1 MTERARNNSCT
12 QIWKIQ
18 HLRVSHFA
26 DLRAVIRSPFK
37 LIGAAGGQ
45 VCLNSSP
52 AVVCREVSPALP
64 HSVDYHSDFTVKV
77 SLPFTGGMILRHFS
91 GNQTLFTSEQSR
103 VNPLEYLGDR
113 LTAFSQQNPDFAT
126 RVKKRLLFS
135 TLVIKLFHRFLAP
148 AYADLGLKS
157 ERDVY
162 DMLGTD
168 SATQSTKYNLVITDK
183 KIIFARIA
191 AGIKFVDWVLS
202 KHLFAAGYD
211 PYVLFAGEVWMDA
224 KGVIHINGNSG
235 TYRPGE
241 EAVLAAGRFMQAVFP
256 HLPVVVDLRS
266 YGA

>member
-12 QIWKIQ
+12 QIGKIQ
-18 HLRVSHFA
+18 QLRVSHFA

-113 LTAFSQQNPDFAT
+113 LTAFSQKNPD
-126 RVKKRLLFS
+126 LFLQYLIVQRQCPRHEIPDLILQS
-135 TLVIKLFHRFLAP
+135 KYSRIKFP
-148 AYADLGLKS
+148 
-157 ERDVY
+157 
-162 DMLGTD
+162 
-168 SATQSTKYNLVITDK
+168 
-183 KIIFARIA
+183 KIIC
-191 AGIKFVDWVLS
+191 
-202 KHLFAAGYD
+202 
-211 PYVLFAGEVWMDA
+211 P
-224 KGVIHINGNSG
+224 
-235 TYRPGE
+235 
-241 EAVLAAGRFMQAVFP
+241 
-256 HLPVVVDLRS
+256 
-266 YGA
+266 